1 MGVKGGRFNMNYLLC
16 DSCAMNEAKHI
27 TWSSDEE
34 FHQCCGCY
42 IIEGNPPV
50 DWHPDCMKTYNELK
64 NTLVEKENK

>member
-1 MGVKGGRFNMNYLLC
+1 
-16 DSCAMNEAKHI
+16 MNEAKHI